1 MLEQRTFVTV
11 PGMLDKRDVAAAI
24 KELRGGR
31 TQKEVAEQAG
41 IDRPTWN
48 QYEKARAMPKRTNFH
63 KILQG
68 LGCTQRELDETIMAA
83 WRKRLDEEHP
93 PETPDSGRVMSTAEL
108 EDALGDAEPV
118 DELHRRI
125 RRHTTGLALHLEA
138 LLLFLRDVV
147 KD

>member
-1 MLEQRTFVTV
+1 MLEQGTFVTV
-11 PGMLDKRDVAAAI
+11 SGMLDKRDVAAAI

-48 QYEKARAMPKRTNFH
+48 QYEKARAMPKRTNFR

-93 PETPDSGRVMSTAEL
+93 PEKSDSAGMSAE
-108 EDALGDAEPV
+108 EFEGVLGETEPV
-118 DELHRRI
+118 DEYHRRV
-125 RRHTTGLALHLEA
+125 RRHTSGLAYHLEA